1 MARSVFNLQDKSG
14 RVAFVRMKVLSA
26 VVTDRRGLEAKA
38 AARRVDGR
46 AVVRRREAIVNDDCE
61 AGGFEMLA
69 G

>member
-1 MARSVFNLQDKSG
+1 MARDIVNLQDKSG

-38 AARRVDGR
+38 ARKVDGR
-46 AVVRRREAIVNDDCE
+46 AVDRRREAIVNVDLE
-61 AGGFEMLA
+61 ARGIKLLA